1 MENVF
6 LNSDYSAVQRKGDAV
21 MSVTLRI
28 LLFAGSIITLIY
40 IQRKIKKATFSI
52 DEASYWIVLLL
63 GLVIMS
69 AFPRLVSVLAMVL
82 GFESGSN
89 FVFLLV
95 IFLLL
100 IKVFSISKRLSMA
113 EDKIKDLTQSE
124 AIEQFKKN
132 RKCE

>member
-1 MENVF
+1 
-6 LNSDYSAVQRKGDAV
+6 

-28 LLFAGSIITLIY
+28 LLFTGSIITLIY

-69 AFPRLVSVLAMVL
+69 AFPRLVSVLSAVL

-100 IKVFSISKRLSMA
+100 IKVFSISKRLSLA
-113 EDKIKDLTQSE
+113 ENKIKDLTQAE